1 MKKSSKFFAAALA
14 AVLAFSVTGC
24 AGADSSGEASSAAPS
39 AAAPETS
46 AESTAPVTEGD
57 APSGTLTFLS
67 WQNETVMQPLLNGFK
82 EKYPDV
88 SVDLIYAPPVQ
99 DYVEKFQIMYSTG
112 DLPDVFVT
120 AAENKGEVLDND
132 IAMDISYLPA
142 FEKMSDK
149 NKETY
154 TKDGKIYAFAPDAW
168 IAGIFYNKKIL
179 EDNGIAVPTNR
190 EEYLASMAALKAN
203 GIQPCYRAE

>member
-1 MKKSSKFFAAALA
+1 MRKKSKLSAALLA
-14 AVLAFSVTGC
+14 AVLTFSVTGC
-24 AGADSSGEASSAAPS
+24 AGTDTSGETASAVPSSAAQES
-39 AAAPETS
+39 S
-46 AESTAPVTEGD
+46 AESTAVTGGD
-57 APSGTLTFLS
+57 IPSGTLTFLS
-67 WQNETVMQPLLNGFK
+67 WQNETVMQPLLDGFK

-142 FEKMSDK
+142 FDRMSEK

-154 TKDGKIYAFAPDAW
+154 TKDGNIYAFAPDAW

-179 EDNGIAVPTNR
+179 VITE
-190 EEYLASMAALKAN
+190 LKSPQTGRNIWQAW
-203 GIQPCYRAE
+203 RL

>member
-1 MKKSSKFFAAALA
+1 MKMRKKSKLSAALLA
-14 AVLAFSVTGC
+14 AVLTFSVTGC
-24 AGADSSGEASSAAPS
+24 AGTDTSGETASAVPSSAAQES
-39 AAAPETS
+39 S
-46 AESTAPVTEGD
+46 AESTAVTGGD
-57 APSGTLTFLS
+57 IPSGTLTFLS
-67 WQNETVMQPLLNGFK
+67 WQNETVMQPLLDGFK

-142 FEKMSDK
+142 FDRMSEKIRK
-149 NKETY
+149 PIQKTVIY
-154 TKDGKIYAFAPDAW
+154 TPLRRMPGLQEFSTIRKYLRITELKSPQTGRNIWQAW
-168 IAGIFYNKKIL
+168 RL
-179 EDNGIAVPTNR
+179 
-190 EEYLASMAALKAN
+190 
-203 GIQPCYRAE
+203 

>member
-1 MKKSSKFFAAALA
+1 M
-14 AVLAFSVTGC
+14 
-24 AGADSSGEASSAAPS
+24 
-39 AAAPETS
+39 
-46 AESTAPVTEGD
+46 
-57 APSGTLTFLS
+57 
-67 WQNETVMQPLLNGFK
+67 
-82 EKYPDV
+82 
-88 SVDLIYAPPVQ
+88 IYAPPVQ

-203 GIQPCYRAE
+203 GIQPWAFCSTNLYDRSESGRLLWMNRKPGFFLKTAMPPLWKAILFFMSKMRICSPIL